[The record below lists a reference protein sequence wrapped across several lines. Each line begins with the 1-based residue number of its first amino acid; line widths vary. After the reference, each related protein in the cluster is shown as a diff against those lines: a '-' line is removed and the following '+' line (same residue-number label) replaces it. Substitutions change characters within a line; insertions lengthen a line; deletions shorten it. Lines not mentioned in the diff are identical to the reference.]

1 MDVGDTPHDELI
13 NLQKLTVMKLI
24 KHLANLMFLWSI
36 PFILVVFFWLLTG
49 MSFSYTDAVTSGV
62 WTVVYGIYFIMLFIM
77 YMVGVDEEDALAL
90 WK

>member
-49 MSFSYTDAVTSGV
+49 MSFSYTDAVTSSV
-62 WTVVYGIYFIMLFIM
+62 WVVVYAFYFMMIFIM
-77 YMVGVDEEDALAL
+77 YMVSVDEEDALAL